1 MDLEESGR
9 QLGGSGTN
17 INLVAAASGS
27 GHGGGCPEGIPVELG
42 LLSILAAFGVA
53 FGVLYMALTLTT
65 AGRRKRSSDGF
76 EPAEDDDLCETDSV
90 QELIGCGLG
99 KLARQA
105 EGSLSYKFAD
115 LVWHGEQVFFVVVV
129 GGGVEGLMP
138 HIFSQYFHTCLDKI
152 TSLTRNRSVKQDY
165 SVSWYVKSS

>member
-76 EPAEDDDLCETDSV
+76 EHAEDDDLCETDSV

-115 LVWHGEQVFFVVVV
+115 LVWHGEQVIFWW
-129 GGGVEGLMP
+129 GGA
-138 HIFSQYFHTCLDKI
+138 
-152 TSLTRNRSVKQDY
+152 
-165 SVSWYVKSS
+165 